1 MFASL
6 KKKNYNNEFKY
17 RYQLWKALIS
27 IIILIYVEVTVK
39 IFNKQ
44 FILNLNKKTLNNS
57 SK

>member
-44 FILNLNKKTLNNS
+44 FILNLKK
-57 SK
+57 KH